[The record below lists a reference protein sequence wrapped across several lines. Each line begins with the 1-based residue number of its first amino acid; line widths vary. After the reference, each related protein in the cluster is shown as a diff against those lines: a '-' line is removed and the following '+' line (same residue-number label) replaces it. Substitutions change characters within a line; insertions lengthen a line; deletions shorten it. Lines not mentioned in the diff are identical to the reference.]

1 MAYKG
6 GRLSSGREVMPV
18 SVYEAL
24 SAMLQFGLWILALI
38 TLIITLLMYL
48 NKHKQTAL
56 GQRMRSIYAPK
67 SLPPLKAAI
76 V

>member
-56 GQRMRSIYAPK
+56 GQRMR
-67 SLPPLKAAI
+67 LFMLQKAFRP
-76 V
+76 

>member
-1 MAYKG
+1 
-6 GRLSSGREVMPV
+6 MPV

-56 GQRMRSIYAPK
+56 GQRMR
-67 SLPPLKAAI
+67 LFMLQKAFRP
-76 V
+76 

>member
-24 SAMLQFGLWILALI
+24 SVMLQFGLWILALI
-38 TLIITLLMYL
+38 TLIITLLIYL
-48 NKHKQTAL
+48 NKHK
-56 GQRMRSIYAPK
+56 
-67 SLPPLKAAI
+67 
-76 V
+76 